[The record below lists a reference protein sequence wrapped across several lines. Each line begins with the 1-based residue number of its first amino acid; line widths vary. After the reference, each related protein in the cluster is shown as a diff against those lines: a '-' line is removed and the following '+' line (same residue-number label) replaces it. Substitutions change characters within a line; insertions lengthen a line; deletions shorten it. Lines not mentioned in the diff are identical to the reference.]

1 MSAPLRSVLT
11 LLALLGLAPPAGG
24 QTAPAPQRRTL
35 LQGSWTTE
43 TIIQGDVLLEPLLLR
58 AAGGRLVLL
67 DYGDTQ
73 VKAFSLQGRPLWQF
87 GRLGQGPW
95 ELSAPS
101 DLQLTPAGG
110 VYIADHANSRV
121 TVLDPAGT
129 PLRMVPMRLP
139 IRRILP
145 GADGG
150 YLGAVGSG
158 PHWDRFDAAGNQL
171 GPAPVPA
178 PLTGLGHLVTEP
190 VNAVLGPGRSVV
202 AFRWSDWLLILDDDG
217 RVTAS
222 SRGPERLDFP
232 ATISYKGFAAKEGEI
247 TISRVSPGATW
258 AALSVTA
265 VGSQIWVLFVGATK
279 DRGGL
284 IDSYD
289 RVTAAYQG
297 SLRLPG
303 RPISV
308 AGMGEWQIVAL
319 YDDPEP
325 RVDRL
330 TWVPAGR

>member
-1 MSAPLRSVLT
+1 MLR
-11 LLALLGLAPPAGG
+11 
-24 QTAPAPQRRTL
+24 
-35 LQGSWTTE
+35 GSWTTQ
-43 TIIQGDVLLEPLLLR
+43 TIIQGEVLLQPLLLR
-58 AAGGRLVLL
+58 VAGRTLVIL

-73 VKAFSLQGRPLWQF
+73 VKAFSLDGRPLWRF
-87 GRLGQGPW
+87 GTLGQGPW

-101 DLQLTPAGG
+101 DLQLTPTGR
-110 VYIADHANSRV
+110 VYIADHGNSRV
-121 TVLDPAGT
+121 TVLDPAGAR
-129 PLRMVPMRLP
+129 LRMVPVRLP

-145 GADGG
+145 GSDGG
-150 YLGAVGSG
+150 FLGAVGSG
-158 PHWDRFDAAGNQL
+158 PHWDRFDAAGNRL
-171 GPAPVPA
+171 GAAPVPEA
-178 PLTGLGHLVTEP
+178 LAGLGHLVTEP

-202 AFRWSDWLLILDDDG
+202 AFRWSDWLLVLDELG

-258 AALSVTA
+258 AALSVAA
-265 VGSQIWVLFVGATK
+265 VGSQIWVLFIGSGRDAG
-279 DRGGL
+279 RL
-284 IDSYD
+284 IDVYEGT
-289 RVTAAYQG
+289 TAAYQG

-303 RPISV
+303 RPIAL
-308 AGMGEWQIVAL
+308 AGVGEGQVVAL